1 MENAFRLSDLLKSLR
16 DDLEATRDAG
26 TGSDFALEIGTVE
39 LEVEVV
45 AGTDRDAKL
54 GAGWWVLTAE
64 ASGKL
69 SNARTQR
76 LRLQLQPVDRNTG
89 KPAHVSGGGEAPPP
103 PPND

>member
-16 DDLEATRDAG
+16 DDLEATRKAG
-26 TGSDFALEIGTVE
+26 AGSDLGLEIGTVE

-45 AGTDRDAKL
+45 AGTDRDANV

-64 ASGKL
+64 ASAKL

-76 LRLQLQPVDRNTG
+76 LRLQLQPVDRATG
-89 KPAHVSGGGEAPPP
+89 RPAQVSGAGSEPPP
-103 PPND
+103 QPED